1 MIIVIRVSL
10 DGNTPPSAV
19 RLPSACREL
28 KTSNLA
34 SSGGLTFTK
43 KTFSK
48 PKLCFKIGLIKSK
61 GTKVLCHK
69 SHTIKLGEV
78 PPQRN
83 PNIMKDAILEYN
95 NI

>member
-48 PKLCFKIGLIKSK
+48 LKLCFKIGLIKSK
-61 GTKVLCHK
+61 GRKLLCHE
-69 SHTIKLGEV
+69 SHKLGEV
-78 PPQRN
+78 PPLRN